1 MARTCALLLLV
12 AYAQASSVSPVQKV
26 IELIGGMRG
35 KVTADLAAEE
45 KAMEEYSAFCDDE
58 ATTKGYQI
66 KDSTRHIADLG
77 ATIEDSKA
85 TITQAE
91 TEIVALGA
99 ELANKD
105 KELAAANSVRSEEH
119 ATFQATEKELV
130 NTVDSMSRAILEI
143 KKGMSFM
150 QVKGQNPQGMRQ
162 LRMVATALS
171 KIADAAWVTEGNRKQ
186 LSQFLQSTQASGE
199 DSDLSLK
206 QPQAKTVAYESKSGG
221 IVETI
226 EDMKSKAEEA
236 LSDSRR
242 AETKKQHSFKMVQQS
257 LESSIKISMEKKSD
271 TTSLKEG
278 TAEELEKANGELVET
293 TKTKAADVAYV
304 ASLHSECQM
313 TAQQWSE
320 RQGSAK
326 DELGALDKATEILTA
341 GVKVFV
347 QVSAKK
353 GDFTDSDEDDK
364 TSARRA
370 AIVTKLKTLART
382 SHSFALMEMA
392 TAAGADPF
400 GKIRGLIEDMIA
412 KLITEANEEATQ
424 KAFCDEEQ
432 GKSKKSLD
440 HKQANLDKLTSR
452 IDKAAAA
459 KAQLEGDVKELE
471 SEVAEIDASQGHAT
485 AMRTT
490 EHNDYAKSSADFK
503 ASAEATERAIVVLKE
518 YYEGS
523 LLQVSA
529 VDRAPQ
535 FGSAK
540 GDSSHAI
547 IEVLEMAAEDFTKT
561 YTEIEAGEM
570 EAVKGFTTLT
580 DENKVSKAQKLAEA
594 KAKQSE
600 VKSLTVALS
609 NNGADRDM
617 VNKELDAVL
626 SYLEKL
632 RPQCESKAMS
642 YEEKKARRE
651 AEIEGLKEALSIL
664 DGQGLSLIQR
674 H

>member
-1 MARTCALLLLV
+1 
-12 AYAQASSVSPVQKV
+12 
-26 IELIGGMRG
+26 
-35 KVTADLAAEE
+35 
-45 KAMEEYSAFCDDE
+45 
-58 ATTKGYQI
+58 
-66 KDSTRHIADLG
+66 
-77 ATIEDSKA
+77 
-85 TITQAE
+85 
-91 TEIVALGA
+91 
-99 ELANKD
+99 
-105 KELAAANSVRSEEH
+105 
-119 ATFQATEKELV
+119 
-130 NTVDSMSRAILEI
+130 
-143 KKGMSFM
+143 
-150 QVKGQNPQGMRQ
+150 
-162 LRMVATALS
+162 
-171 KIADAAWVTEGNRKQ
+171 
-186 LSQFLQSTQASGE
+186 
-199 DSDLSLK
+199 LSLK
-206 QPQAKTVAYESKSGG
+206 QPQAKTVSYESKSGG

-236 LSDSRR
+236 LSDARR
-242 AETKKQHSFKMVQQS
+242 SETKKQHSFKMVEQS
-257 LESSIKISMEKKSD
+257 LQSSIKISMEKKSD
-271 TTSLKEG
+271 TTSLKEA

-293 TKTKAADVAYV
+293 EKTKAADEAYV
-304 ASLHSECQM
+304 ASLHSECEM
-313 TAQQWSE
+313 TSQQWAE
-320 RQGSAK
+320 RQKSAS

-353 GDFTDSDEDDK
+353 GDFTSDGDEDDK
-364 TSARRA
+364 TSSRRA
-370 AIVTKLKTLART
+370 AIVTKLKTLARS

-432 GKSKKSLD
+432 GKSKKSQEN
-440 HKQANLDKLTSR
+440 KQASLDKLTSR

-459 KAQLEGDVKELE
+459 KAQLENDIKELE
-471 SEVAEIDASQGHAT
+471 SEVAEIDGSQAHAT
-485 AMRTT
+485 AMRTE
-490 EHNDYAKSSADFK
+490 EHNTYLKSSSDFK
-503 ASAEATERAIVVLKE
+503 ESAEATERAIVVLKE

-540 GDSSHAI
+540 GDAGHSI

-561 YTEIEAGEM
+561 YTEIEASEM
-570 EAVKGFTTLT
+570 EAANGYKTLT
-580 DENKVSKAQKLAEA
+580 EENKISKAQKLAEG
-594 KAKQSE
+594 KAKESE

-632 RPQCESKAMS
+632 RPQCETKAMS